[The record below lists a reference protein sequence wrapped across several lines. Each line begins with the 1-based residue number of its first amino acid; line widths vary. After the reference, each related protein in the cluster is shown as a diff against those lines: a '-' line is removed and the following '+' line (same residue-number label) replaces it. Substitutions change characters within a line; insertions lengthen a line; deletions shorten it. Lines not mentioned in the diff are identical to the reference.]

1 MGDGREG
8 RFSRDPLPVF
18 SAGGRCKQFWYGQG
32 CPLFD
37 VVQTAFPLPT
47 RRRPPSKVSRRM
59 VLERL
64 SWRVPCPNHASFR
77 LSTVARGGSILWTHK
92 DVDLAPNLVVD
103 LVLPVGARCGEVS
116 SGTRFRKPGSFF
128 RVNKQGPY
136 FTAIEE
142 DGGDKRFVRLEFAW
156 EAESVA

>member
-1 MGDGREG
+1 M
-8 RFSRDPLPVF
+8 
-18 SAGGRCKQFWYGQG
+18 
-32 CPLFD
+32 
-37 VVQTAFPLPT
+37 
-47 RRRPPSKVSRRM
+47 
-59 VLERL
+59 L
-64 SWRVPCPNHASFR
+64 SWRVRFPNHASFR

-136 FTAIEE
+136 FTAIGEE
-142 DGGDKRFVRLEFAW
+142 RGDKRLVELELAC
-156 EAESVA
+156 EADGAAPPDSV